1 MLTSGII
8 FVFITF
14 ISGSTVCTV
23 LFNGTKV
30 YCANAGDSR
39 AIKVAFVGTQNEQGG
54 SLTRKSKFDFCD
66 IFIRDLN

>member
-1 MLTSGII
+1 MSTSGRYKLILQI
-8 FVFITF
+8 FHF
-14 ISGSTVCTV
+14 SGSTVCTV

-54 SLTRKSKFDFCD
+54 SLTRKSKNLMQ
-66 IFIRDLN
+66 I

>member
-1 MLTSGII
+1 M
-8 FVFITF
+8 
-14 ISGSTVCTV
+14 CTV

-54 SLTRKSKFDFCD
+54 SLTRKSKCFCCD
-66 IFIRDLN
+66 IFH

>member
-1 MLTSGII
+1 MLTSGISFALI
-8 FVFITF
+8 IF

-54 SLTRKSKFDFCD
+54 SLTRKSKCFCCD
-66 IFIRDLN
+66 IFN